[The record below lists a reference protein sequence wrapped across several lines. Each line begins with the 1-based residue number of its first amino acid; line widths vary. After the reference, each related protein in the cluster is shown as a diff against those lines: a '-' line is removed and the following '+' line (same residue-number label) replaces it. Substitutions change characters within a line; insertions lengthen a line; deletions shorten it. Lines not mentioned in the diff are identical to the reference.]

1 MGKLRPRGIVG
12 LGLALLCLGSAPL
25 VLADGFIIPNPRRGE
40 VIPPLTVKS
49 HRVMV
54 EIRDQAART
63 SVDEVFIN
71 NYHRDIEGTFIF
83 PLPENAAVSEFAMYV
98 GDKKI
103 EGEIL
108 DSRQARRIYEDI
120 VRRLKDPA
128 LLEYV
133 GRNTFRARVFP
144 IPARGEK
151 RIRLSY
157 TAVLK
162 VERGLVRYLY
172 PLNTEKFS
180 YRPVEEVTISVNLDS
195 RLPLTSIY
203 SPSHRVSVRKEG
215 LNRAVLGFEATNIR
229 PDKDFVLYYSVS
241 SDEVGMSLL
250 NYADRD
256 AGYFMLLAAPRYAE
270 ARDKVINKDLVFVLD
285 SSGSMSGKKIQQAR
299 EAARFVVNHLGEKDH
314 FSIIDFDDGAS
325 LFSPQLVPASAENR
339 DRALKFINSVE
350 DSGGTNINEALLKA
364 LDLMPKGERPA
375 YVLFLT
381 DGLPTVGVTAVADI
395 LKNVS
400 EANKARARL
409 FVFGVGDDVNTE
421 LLDRLSTENRGTS
434 VYLSANDDLEVAV
447 SGFYEKISSPLLAD
461 LDLRFNGVET
471 LQSYPQTLPD
481 LFKGS
486 QLVILGRYRGGGP
499 VSVELSGRVGEETK
513 RFVLENQRLVQDEA
527 YNFLPRLWA
536 TRRIGFLLEQ
546 IRLHGASNEL
556 EDEVRKLGVKYGI
569 VTPYTSFLVTEK
581 ERLFIPAAAPGAQA
595 ALSERKTT
603 GAGAVK
609 LARVNQE
616 FKLQERVPEVSS
628 QVIRYR
634 EDKTF
639 YLKDGFWVDS
649 AYQEGDPVEVIRFN
663 SEEYFRLLREK
674 PGLAKYLSVAGN
686 LVVAFEGLNYRIT
699 DEPEKPPQQDSGS

>member
-1 MGKLRPRGIVG
+1 MRKLRLQGIIG
-12 LGLALLCLGSAPL
+12 LGLALLFLGIAPR

-63 SVDEVFIN
+63 SVDEVFLN
-71 NYHRDIEGTFIF
+71 NYDRDIEGTFIF

-103 EGEIL
+103 EGQIL
-108 DSRQARRIYEDI
+108 ESSQARRIYEDI
-120 VRRLKDPA
+120 VRRLRDPA

-133 GRNTFRARVFP
+133 GRNAFRARVFP

-157 TAVLK
+157 AEVLN

-172 PLNTEKFS
+172 PLNTERFS
-180 YRPVEEVTISVNLDS
+180 YRPVEDVTISVNVDS
-195 RLPLTSIY
+195 RLPLTSVY
-203 SPSHRVSVRKEG
+203 SPSHRVSVRKESP
-215 LNRAVLGFEATNIR
+215 NRAVLGFEAANIR
-229 PDKDFVLYYSVS
+229 PDKDFVLYYGVS
-241 SDEVGMSLL
+241 PDEVGISLL
-250 NYADRD
+250 NYADKD

-270 ARDKVINKDLVFVLD
+270 TGEKVINKDLVFVLD
-285 SSGSMSGKKIQQAR
+285 SSGSMSGKKIRQAR
-299 EAARFVVNHLGEKDH
+299 EAARFVVGHLDKKDR
-314 FSIIDFDDGAS
+314 FSVIDFDDGAS
-325 LFSPQLVPASAENR
+325 LFSPELVPASAENR
-339 DRALKFINSVE
+339 DRALKFIDSVE

-381 DGLPTVGVTAVADI
+381 DGLPTVGVTAIADI
-395 LKNVS
+395 LKNVNA
-400 EANKARARL
+400 ANTARARL

-434 VYLSANDDLEVAV
+434 VYLGANEDLEVAV

-461 LDLRFNGVET
+461 LDLRFNGIET

-486 QLVILGRYRGGGP
+486 QLVILGKYKGNGP
-499 VSVELSGRVGEETK
+499 VSIELSGQVGKETK
-513 RFVLENQRLVQDEA
+513 RFVLENQRLVRVEA

-546 IRLHGASNEL
+546 IRLHGASKEL
-556 EDEVRKLGVKYGI
+556 EDEVRNLSVKYGI

-581 ERLFIPAAAPGAQA
+581 ERHFIPAAMPSAQE
-595 ALSERKTT
+595 ALNERQAT

-609 LARVNQE
+609 LAQVNQE
-616 FKLQERVPEVSS
+616 FKLQERAPEVSS
-628 QVIRYR
+628 QVIRYK

-639 YLKDGFWVDS
+639 YLKDGFWLDS
-649 AYQEGDPVEVIRFN
+649 AYQEGAPVETIRFN
-663 SEEYFRLLREK
+663 SEEYFRLLEEK
-674 PGLAKYLSVAGN
+674 PALAKYLSVAGN

-699 DEPEKPPQQDSGS
+699 DEPEKPPQQDSPY